1 MPMTETYIQQMEAK
15 FATFQE
21 QGLLEET
28 NINAANLD
36 TYIEL
41 ANFIDLLIAAG
52 VEKEKIKA
60 LLRFKEEENKPAQ
73 ILMLKKFRANVLEEV
88 HMQQE
93 LIDKLDYIIAGLKKI
108 RKQARRN

>member
-1 MPMTETYIQQMEAK
+1 MTTSLGISLEQKKKKTTKLNQQ
-15 FATFQE
+15 
-21 QGLLEET
+21 EEKQVQRRT
-28 NINAANLD
+28 L
-36 TYIEL
+36 
-41 ANFIDLLIAAG
+41 
-52 VEKEKIKA
+52 EKEKIKA

-93 LIDKLDYIIAGLKKI
+93 LIDKLDYIIAGLKKS